1 MMPLTAVGH
10 RLNVWC
16 GKAERCTDWL

>member
-1 MMPLTAVGH
+1 MPLTAVGH

>member
-16 GKAERCTDWL
+16 GRAERYTDWL